1 MGYDRLKKKNF
12 FSSFLITPK
21 LYLTRLLTSFNG
33 AGGARLRIC
42 QWENITQDFD
52 FCKTMSERQP
62 SVIARRPKGRRGDPE
77 PGSGPS
83 SLDRFASSR
92 DNEPDPSGGQ
102 RAARSG
108 PSGQGVY

>member
-42 QWENITQDFD
+42 QGENITQDFD
-52 FCKTMSERQP
+52 FCKTMSGRHP
-62 SVIARRPKGRRGDPE
+62 SVIARRPKGRRGDPD
-77 PGSGPS
+77 PGLRPLILG
-83 SLDRFASSR
+83 SLRVGSR
-92 DNEPDPSGGQ
+92 Y
-102 RAARSG
+102 RARSFG
-108 PSGQGVY
+108 RQKGRPKRPSGQGV